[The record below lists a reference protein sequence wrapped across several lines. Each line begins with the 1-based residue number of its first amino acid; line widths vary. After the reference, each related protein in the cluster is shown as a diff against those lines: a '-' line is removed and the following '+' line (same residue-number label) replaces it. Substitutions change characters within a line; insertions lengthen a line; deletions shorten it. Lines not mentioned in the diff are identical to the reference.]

1 MCLSISAQP
10 IKFIVLFMVISCQE
24 NFVNSVRLVSQE
36 VHSANKPSLAKDQTF
51 FFLSQLEPNI

>member
-10 IKFIVLFMVISCQE
+10 IKFIVLFMVISCQG
-24 NFVNSVRLVSQE
+24 NFVNSVRLVPQE
-36 VHSANKPSLAKDQTF
+36 VHSANKPSLAKDHF